1 MNLELIVKYINE
13 LQGYGEL
20 TNWSV
25 VLMNKT
31 AGSGPNKEY
40 CFCNKY
46 KVNCF
51 YRNRAIDTDYKTYFI
66 RKNHIVGNQADEFV
80 DLDESVL
87 NEALEATKQEAIN
100 NGKTWAK
107 AYPKPLVVRSSF
119 RPKAQPLLIIYP
131 LNPIG
136 ANVMKN
142 NVLVEGSTVFA
153 ESDDPFV
160 GFAISFPATDTSIAV
175 NYKVN
180 MVGEYAD
187 IEDNFDN
194 ENDNEYGE

>member
-1 MNLELIVKYINE
+1 MIVKYINE

-80 DLDESVL
+80 DLDKNVL

-100 NGKTWAK
+100 SGKTWAK
-107 AYPKPLVVRSSF
+107 AYPKPLVVRSNF

-142 NVLVEGSTVFA
+142 NVPVEGSTVFTV
-153 ESDDPFV
+153 SDDPFV

>member
-1 MNLELIVKYINE
+1 M
-13 LQGYGEL
+13 
-20 TNWSV
+20 
-25 VLMNKT
+25 
-31 AGSGPNKEY
+31 
-40 CFCNKY
+40 
-46 KVNCF
+46 
-51 YRNRAIDTDYKTYFI
+51 
-66 RKNHIVGNQADEFV
+66 
-80 DLDESVL
+80 L
-87 NEALEATKQEAIN
+87 NEALETTKQEAID
-100 NGKTWAK
+100 NGKIWSK

-119 RPKAQPLLIIYP
+119 RPKTQPLLIIYP

-142 NVLVEGSTVFA
+142 GVPAEGSTIFV

-160 GFAISFPATDTSIAV
+160 GFAISFPATDTSFAV

>member
-1 MNLELIVKYINE
+1 MISFNE
-13 LQGYGEL
+13 LQGHNEL

-25 VLMNKT
+25 ALMNKS

-40 CFCNKY
+40 RFCNKY

-80 DLDESVL
+80 DLEKDML
-87 NEALEATKQEAIN
+87 NEALETTKRESVD
-100 NGKTWAK
+100 NGKIWSK

-119 RPKAQPLLIIYP
+119 RPKTQPLLIIYP

-142 NVLVEGSTVFA
+142 GVPAEGSTVFV

-160 GFAISFPATDTSIAV
+160 GFAISFPATDTSFAV

-194 ENDNEYGE
+194 ENDNEYRE

>member
-1 MNLELIVKYINE
+1 
-13 LQGYGEL
+13 
-20 TNWSV
+20 
-25 VLMNKT
+25 MNKT
-31 AGSGPNKEY
+31 ADSGPNKEY

-80 DLDESVL
+80 DLDKNVL

-100 NGKTWAK
+100 SGKTWAK
-107 AYPKPLVVRSSF
+107 AYPKPLVVRSNF

-142 NVLVEGSTVFA
+142 NVPVEGSTVFTV
-153 ESDDPFV
+153 SDDPFV

>member
-1 MNLELIVKYINE
+1 MIVKYINE

-80 DLDESVL
+80 DLDKNVL
-87 NEALEATKQEAIN
+87 NEALEATKQEAIKS
-100 NGKTWAK
+100 GKTWAK
-107 AYPKPLVVRSSF
+107 AYPKPLVVRSNF

-142 NVLVEGSTVFA
+142 NVPVEGSIVFTVG
-153 ESDDPFV
+153 DDPFV

>member
-1 MNLELIVKYINE
+1 MIVKYINE

-80 DLDESVL
+80 DLDKNVL
-87 NEALEATKQEAIN
+87 NEALEATKQEAIKS
-100 NGKTWAK
+100 GKTWAK
-107 AYPKPLVVRSSF
+107 AYPKPLVVRSNF

-142 NVLVEGSTVFA
+142 NVPVEGSTVFTVG
-153 ESDDPFV
+153 DDPFV

>member
-1 MNLELIVKYINE
+1 
-13 LQGYGEL
+13 
-20 TNWSV
+20 
-25 VLMNKT
+25 MNKT
-31 AGSGPNKEY
+31 ADSGPNKEY

-80 DLDESVL
+80 DLDKNVL
-87 NEALEATKQEAIN
+87 NEALEATKQEAIKS
-100 NGKTWAK
+100 GKTWAK
-107 AYPKPLVVRSSF
+107 AYPKPLVVRSNF

-142 NVLVEGSTVFA
+142 NVPVEGSPVFTVG
-153 ESDDPFV
+153 DDPFV